1 MSGLKKPLR
10 GTRFNSW
17 KEVREKSKTAL
28 MAIPTIEFQ
37 KCFESWIKRWYKCV
51 ATMGSALKRTILL
64 LMNKICILKFSEWI
78 SGNFLMKVVLS
89 NNTLTINKNSLI
101 IVVYHKI
108 TTILQKYRKNI
119 PAMNFLRRII
129 VVAIFIR
136 YYWYIMQYYCKITTI
151 NRNIIAILQN
161 ISTIFG
167 NIAWYCCNIIIT
179 KILQKYF
186 CDEFAAYI

>member
-1 MSGLKKPLR
+1 LQQRVCIKFCVKNGFNGVKMEMLGNCFGSDTLKQPFMSGLKKPLR

-51 ATMGSALKRTILL
+51 ATMGSALKRTISL

-101 IVVYHKI
+101 IVVYHKV
-108 TTILQKYRKNI
+108 TTIL
-119 PAMNFLRRII
+119 
-129 VVAIFIR
+129 
-136 YYWYIMQYYCKITTI
+136 
-151 NRNIIAILQN
+151 
-161 ISTIFG
+161 
-167 NIAWYCCNIIIT
+167 
-179 KILQKYF
+179 
-186 CDEFAAYI
+186 